1 MLSSCGSRFSVGV
14 CGNNTYLRVC
24 HWGHPIIILPTK
36 SNYFRMLWQ
45 YTHNSLE
52 FIYKSISPIQAA
64 QIQLHLDTSLV
75 LVIRYRQPF
84 APIFHPYFPGLP
96 RFFTTHQPTN
106 PTPHFPT
113 CWTFVTLRLDAVHQ
127 AAVAAVRLTHN
138 LQNNLNSPTQ
148 SSYGSPLKT
157 PPLRHRHRRPFSQSL
172 SQSVGLGECVNCL
185 V

>member
-84 APIFHPYFPGLP
+84 ALLFK
-96 RFFTTHQPTN
+96 THQPTN

-148 SSYGSPLKT
+148 SSYGSPSK
-157 PPLRHRHRRPFSQSL
+157 LRHCVTGTGGPSVSHSVSQL
-172 SQSVGLGECVNCL
+172 GWVSV
-185 V
+185 